1 MIEDVH
7 IVQMHSLQAL
17 VNAGHQI
24 FSASEIPVGSR
35 PHIISG
41 LGRDDQLIPVR
52 TPVHI
57 HVTAEIPLRFTVGR
71 SVIVGQVKMRDAL
84 IKRGAENLLLCGKR
98 CDVSKVVPQSQRK
111 GRQLQTAVPA
121 ASVFHLI
128 ISAL

>member
-35 PHIISG
+35 PHIVSG
-41 LGRDDQLIPVR
+41 LGRDDQFIPVR

-57 HVTAEIPLRFTVGR
+57 HMTAEIPLRFAVGR
-71 SVIVGQVKMRDAL
+71 SIIVGQVKMRDAL
-84 IKRGAENLLLCGKR
+84 IKRRAENLLLRGER
-98 CDVSKVVPQSQRK
+98 RNVPKVVPQSQRK
-111 GRQLQTAVPA
+111 GRQLQAAVSA